1 MLRLSRI
8 TPITSVDNRKWLTLI
23 LGGALVLSLLQVDW
37 GSSAVH
43 TGGLAAA
50 GEIIGSAF
58 TPRVDIGTLGK
69 AFSEAWTTVA
79 LAVAGLTVALVIGV
93 PIGVFA
99 SGVLARETRFKV
111 LNIGAAR
118 FALAFFRSIHELVW
132 AWIFIVAVGLSPMA
146 AVLAI
151 GIPYAGILGRVY
163 ADLLQDVP
171 EAPLQALRS
180 SGASE
185 WRVFLYG
192 RLPMATPDILSY
204 TYYRL
209 ECGIRAAA
217 VMGFVGLGGLGTE
230 IQLSLQD
237 LDYSRAWTFLYFL
250 IALVA
255 LIDIWSSMVRRR
267 IAA

>member
-1 MLRLSRI
+1 MLRVSRI
-8 TPITSVDNRKWLTLI
+8 TTVDNRKWLTLI
-23 LGGALVLSLLQVDW
+23 LGGALALSLLQVDW
-37 GSSAVH
+37 GSGAVH

-58 TPRVDIGTLGK
+58 TPQLDIGTLGK

-79 LAVAGLTVALVIGV
+79 LAVAGLTVALVIGA
-93 PIGVFA
+93 PIGVLA

-111 LNIGAAR
+111 VNIGAAR
-118 FALAFFRSIHELVW
+118 FVLAFFRSIHELVW

-171 EAPLQALRS
+171 EAPLESLRS

-217 VMGFVGLGGLGTE
+217 VMSFVGLGGLGTE
-230 IQLSLQD
+230 IQLSLRD
-237 LDYSRAWTFLYFL
+237 LDFSRAWTFLYFL

-255 LIDIWSSMVRRR
+255 LIDIWSSMVRKRV
-267 IAA
+267 AA